1 MNMIPKSFD
10 PSEPAPAADMPAPD
24 ADAAGRTS
32 TLDLVDSVD
41 RHIWHVLARATHGAS
56 PIAISTAWYDWLAH
70 IAISPGL
77 RVQLTLE
84 ARAMAFEHWK
94 QFWIQTGFTLPRSPE
109 EFGALTEAR
118 LKFIQ
123 DAYDEWVNWLT
134 RSTARPVGVSRVH
147 AERTSFSL
155 RQVLE
160 AFHPRNF
167 LLGNPEALRTTA
179 DEAGANLMRGL
190 GYFVEDLSDAAR
202 LSPPGR
208 DGEAASELGETLATT
223 PGKVIYRNRLIELI
237 QYEPATAQVK
247 REPILITPAWI
258 MKYYI
263 LDLSAQSSL
272 VKYLVDSG
280 FTVFMIS
287 WRNPG
292 PDDRNLSFDD
302 YRQLGVVA
310 ALDAIGSVLPGIAVH
325 AVGYCL
331 GGTLLSVAAA
341 AIARE
346 DEGRLASMTL
356 LAAQTDFTE
365 PGELAVYIDEA
376 QLAALDAD
384 MESHGYLDGD
394 QMAAAFALLR
404 SRDLI
409 WRRIQT
415 EYLLG
420 QRGEQI
426 DLVKWNEDVTR
437 MPYRMHSQYLRHFF
451 LNNDFVQGRLTV
463 DGQPVAVSDI
473 RAPIF
478 ALGTTKDHVAPWR
491 SVFKIHLFA
500 DTEVTFALTNGG
512 HNAGVVSPPDHPH
525 RTHWIH
531 TRLDGDHY
539 VDPDHW
545 KGEAEEREGS
555 WWPSWRDWL
564 AGKSS
569 GERKP
574 KRIKRADI
582 AGNEIGSGETLPA
595 APGQYVRETVPG

>member
-1 MNMIPKSFD
+1 MNAIPRSLATPVPD
-10 PSEPAPAADMPAPD
+10 SPADTSIAGGDEPSPT
-24 ADAAGRTS
+24 GG
-32 TLDLVDSVD
+32 LDLVDSID

-77 RVQLTLE
+77 RAQLTLE

-94 QFWIQTGFTLPRSPE
+94 QFWIQTGFTLPRSSE

-123 DAYDEWVNWLT
+123 TAYDEWVTWLT
-134 RSTARPVGVSRVH
+134 QSTARPVGVSRVH

-202 LSPPGR
+202 LSPRP
-208 DGEAASELGETLATT
+208 EADTSSDLGKTLATT

-237 QYEPATAQVK
+237 QYEPTTSQVK

-272 VKYLVDSG
+272 VKYLVDNG

-287 WRNPG
+287 WHNPG

-302 YRQLGVVA
+302 YRQLGVLA
-310 ALDAIGSVLPGIAVH
+310 ALEAIDAVLPGIPVH

-341 AIARE
+341 GLARE
-346 DEGRLASMTL
+346 EKTRLASMTL

-463 DGQPVAVSDI
+463 DGHPVAVSDI

-478 ALGTTKDHVAPWR
+478 GLGTTKDHVAPWR

-531 TRLDGDHY
+531 TKFDCDHY
-539 VDPDHW
+539 VDPYQW
-545 KGEAEEREGS
+545 KTQAEEREGS

-564 AGKSS
+564 AGKST
-569 GERKP
+569 GQRKP
-574 KRIKRADI
+574 KALKRADI
-582 AGNEIGSGETLPA
+582 DGNMLASGDALAE
-595 APGQYVRETVPG
+595 APGLYVREVATR